1 MDVKLISDSIFD
13 IQACI
18 DTASGLNLFPKNLFL
33 KLNGNLNNLETS
45 ELEIKGISNV
55 SKKVNG
61 KFNCVVKF
69 NTGYVK
75 NVSFYVIDC
84 EIPPL
89 LGFDFLNN
97 ETIESY
103 TFKKNKLILN
113 RKFGQKF

>member
-1 MDVKLISDSIFD
+1 M
-13 IQACI
+13 
-18 DTASGLNLFPKNLFL
+18 
-33 KLNGNLNNLETS
+33 
-45 ELEIKGISNV
+45 
-55 SKKVNG
+55 NG

-69 NTGYVK
+69 NTGYVQ

-103 TFKKNKLILN
+103 TFKKSKLILN
-113 RKFGQKF
+113 RKFGQKFKRNEIFFNQTEFSSYISRPNTPQESNKVQKVKELTGVKINPEAELDQKKIM